1 MSRTIT
7 QQSRRYDHMYDPMYT
22 SAEAGAVAP
31 AGTAQGARADV
42 GAVSGVNRYKY
53 FKRPAV
59 PFMHNVPPEVLLA
72 PTSKADPATSA
83 DDATAPGVEALTKTV
98 GTQSK
103 YRESEAQTL
112 PYTPDYTVRPGDEP
126 EILTLAALSHGKG
139 LPASKAEV
147 EMIERARQ
155 KREFEASLPPITDE
169 ASFELRQRMMRE
181 QEEREMA
188 FRVAEIDQLQAER
201 LALLQAAIVERDQEN
216 AFLSEQRVEALRQRK
231 LDEKDKAVAEIQ
243 QRRIKQLRKL
253 AKKRALVAPRVH
265 GENRGRDIVAEY
277 ADASSEIYAPS
288 TRKGQNR
295 TLDKHGDRFEV
306 RQSDLT
312 NTLPGLNFL
321 QASLPRR
328 MLATDVAAAKAGKGG
343 SGGAAKTAE
352 ARREVELAGQLQ
364 MADDLIK
371 TQKLEA
377 AAAATGGPVGAGASM
392 AEGKPGWGGAAGGGA
407 AKAEKPSTPRVEDTS
422 EAEARLR
429 SLSLL
434 TRLLRGRAAQNAM
447 FEGKERRAALIAEL
461 RESDEAQPPPALAA
475 QEDELRAKA
484 ERGIA
489 VLDGALDTA
498 QGETVSATLDML
510 AKELVRKEEQER
522 ISAMAGGAGDERRV
536 REAEEGGR
544 RQAEDALRSREDQ
557 MYEQVV
563 RTHQGAADSYVDE
576 LMAGQVD
583 ELAHEQAVSEHSSR
597 PSTAASDGGRSE
609 LGGGFGGESEDG
621 EEVKELVASF
631 LLPEVERQRVRQQV
645 QQEERRFV
653 DAAHG
658 TIAGAVGQGEA
669 EQEAKE

>member
-1 MSRTIT
+1 MT
-7 QQSRRYDHMYDPMYT
+7 
-22 SAEAGAVAP
+22 
-31 AGTAQGARADV
+31 
-42 GAVSGVNRYKY
+42 
-53 FKRPAV
+53 
-59 PFMHNVPPEVLLA
+59 
-72 PTSKADPATSA
+72 
-83 DDATAPGVEALTKTV
+83 
-98 GTQSK
+98 
-103 YRESEAQTL
+103 
-112 PYTPDYTVRPGDEP
+112 
-126 EILTLAALSHGKG
+126 
-139 LPASKAEV
+139 
-147 EMIERARQ
+147 
-155 KREFEASLPPITDE
+155 
-169 ASFELRQRMMRE
+169 
-181 QEEREMA
+181 
-188 FRVAEIDQLQAER
+188 
-201 LALLQAAIVERDQEN
+201 
-216 AFLSEQRVEALRQRK
+216 
-231 LDEKDKAVAEIQ
+231 
-243 QRRIKQLRKL
+243 
-253 AKKRALVAPRVH
+253 
-265 GENRGRDIVAEY
+265 
-277 ADASSEIYAPS
+277 
-288 TRKGQNR
+288 
-295 TLDKHGDRFEV
+295 
-306 RQSDLT
+306 
-312 NTLPGLNFL
+312 
-321 QASLPRR
+321 
-328 MLATDVAAAKAGKGG
+328 
-343 SGGAAKTAE
+343 
-352 ARREVELAGQLQ
+352 
-364 MADDLIK
+364 
-371 TQKLEA
+371 
-377 AAAATGGPVGAGASM
+377 
-392 AEGKPGWGGAAGGGA
+392 EGKPGWGGAAGGGA